1 MNQTEQAN
9 EYSYEQ
15 ISSIEG
21 FNSHLDKMNQDSFS
35 LNDQDQFTD
44 SDIIVSDL
52 SSDSYSHVLQKKA
65 ILRQILMV
73 IMIFILIISFFFFII
88 TIIALLIEI
97 GISFYSV
104 IMMNYIFFVSSIVSY
119 SMAPIYQS
127 LSDDWLNFVFS
138 FTQVILASPLIAFYK
153 LEQETQ

>member
-65 ILRQILMV
+65 ILN
-73 IMIFILIISFFFFII
+73 
-88 TIIALLIEI
+88 IA
-97 GISFYSV
+97 
-104 IMMNYIFFVSSIVSY
+104 
-119 SMAPIYQS
+119 
-127 LSDDWLNFVFS
+127 
-138 FTQVILASPLIAFYK
+138 
-153 LEQETQ
+153 